1 MNEVNAGE
9 LRQTDRQD
17 GRTDWTDRQAGCR
30 AKMDRQHN
38 CLYSNNKPI
47 SEGGRNDSDSE
58 IIRKTTE
65 MSKNNLVASVGT
77 GSILDYSDIS
87 WKGNRKKRER
97 ERERKKREKR

>member
-1 MNEVNAGE
+1 
-9 LRQTDRQD
+9 
-17 GRTDWTDRQAGCR
+17 
-30 AKMDRQHN
+30 MDRQHN

-87 WKGNRKKRER
+87 WVGNRQRERKERER
-97 ERERKKREKR
+97 EREEKERQSKDGHRWS

>member
-1 MNEVNAGE
+1 MKSTRANRD
-9 LRQTDRQD
+9 RQTDKMD
-17 GRTDWTDRQAGCR
+17 GQTGCR
-30 AKMDRQHN
+30 AEMDRQHN

-87 WKGNRKKRER
+87 WKGKRER
-97 ERERKKREKR
+97 ESRKRRKREEKQQR

>member
-9 LRQTDRQD
+9 QRQTDRRTRWTD
-17 GRTDWTDRQAGCR
+17 KTDSKTDWTDRQAAGPRWTDNIIVCTATTNQS
-30 AKMDRQHN
+30 AK
-38 CLYSNNKPI
+38 
-47 SEGGRNDSDSE
+47 GGKTTASE

-87 WKGNRKKRER
+87 
-97 ERERKKREKR
+97 

>member
-1 MNEVNAGE
+1 
-9 LRQTDRQD
+9 
-17 GRTDWTDRQAGCR
+17 
-30 AKMDRQHN
+30 MDRQHN

-87 WKGNRKKRER
+87 WVGEQKERAEMARETEQR
-97 ERERKKREKR
+97 ETEGAEIDTDGAEEEVVATER